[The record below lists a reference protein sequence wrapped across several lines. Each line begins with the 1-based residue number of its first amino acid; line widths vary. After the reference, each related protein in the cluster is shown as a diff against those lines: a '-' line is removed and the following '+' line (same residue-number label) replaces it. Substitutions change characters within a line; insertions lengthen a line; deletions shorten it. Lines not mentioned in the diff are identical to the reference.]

1 MTTYTF
7 QRGETISLALDALT
21 GDPLTV
27 SNISAAM
34 KAVAPGRTSAAPD
47 TPVAAA
53 FAIEPRAADGETA
66 AGWNLSIPAS
76 VSSALVPGSYVADT
90 RLEMDNGSVIISDA
104 ISIAIRPSVSA

>member
-1 MTTYTF
+1 MTIYTF

-53 FAIEPRAADGETA
+53 FAIEPRAGDGETA
-66 AGWNLSIPAS
+66 AGWDLSIPAPA
-76 VSSALVPGSYVADT
+76 SSALVPGSYVADA
-90 RLEMDNGSVIISDA
+90 RLEMSDGGVIISDPIA
-104 ISIAIRPSVSA
+104 ISIRPSVSA